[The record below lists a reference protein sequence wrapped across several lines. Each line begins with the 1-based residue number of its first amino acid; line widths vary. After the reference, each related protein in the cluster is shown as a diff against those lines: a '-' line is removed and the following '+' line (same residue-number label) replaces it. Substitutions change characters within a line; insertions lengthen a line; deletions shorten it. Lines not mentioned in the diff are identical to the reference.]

1 MRASRGAD
9 PKRPT
14 EGRLGTWEALTAPLA
29 GSTLEVRAWAGR
41 TAKTRTAAPN
51 SARQENRA
59 SVASSDGRWVITA
72 PATSTMVSLPARLI
86 LCVAEDLALSSSLVP
101 KIANFVFPFLMRF
114 FIITK
119 TATVNFLVKCCSKQA
134 IERHLTLE
142 SARQHVSVDVSGL
155 GTLSSSPPALGISVI
170 LVTMFLQ

>member
-86 LCVAEDLALSSSLVP
+86 LRQDLSRQEEFQE
-101 KIANFVFPFLMRF
+101 ANFVLPFLMRF

-119 TATVNFLVKCCSKQA
+119 TATVNF
-134 IERHLTLE
+134 
-142 SARQHVSVDVSGL
+142 G
-155 GTLSSSPPALGISVI
+155 
-170 LVTMFLQ
+170 

>member
-14 EGRLGTWEALTAPLA
+14 EGRLGTWEALTTPLA

-86 LCVAEDLALSSSLVP
+86 LVCGRGPRSVP

-155 GTLSSSPPALGISVI
+155 GTLSSSPPALGIYVI

>member
-1 MRASRGAD
+1 MVMPKKPNAMRRERMRASRGAD

-86 LCVAEDLALSSSLVP
+86 LCLAEDLAAENSYRYS
-101 KIANFVFPFLMRF
+101 NFVFPFLMRF

-119 TATVNFLVKCCSKQA
+119 TATVNF
-134 IERHLTLE
+134 
-142 SARQHVSVDVSGL
+142 G
-155 GTLSSSPPALGISVI
+155 
-170 LVTMFLQ
+170 

>member
-86 LCVAEDLALSSSLVP
+86 LCVAEDLAAENSYS
-101 KIANFVFPFLMRF
+101 NFVFPFLMRF

-119 TATVNFLVKCCSKQA
+119 TATVNF
-134 IERHLTLE
+134 
-142 SARQHVSVDVSGL
+142 G
-155 GTLSSSPPALGISVI
+155 
-170 LVTMFLQ
+170 